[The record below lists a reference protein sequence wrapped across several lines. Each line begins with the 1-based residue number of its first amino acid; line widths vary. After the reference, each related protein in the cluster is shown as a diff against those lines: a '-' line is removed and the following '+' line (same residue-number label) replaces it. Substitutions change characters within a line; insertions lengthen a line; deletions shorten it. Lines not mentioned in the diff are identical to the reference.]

1 VMVSDSMH
9 GVRVRVLPDGRM
21 DRKNAAQ
28 YLGCQP
34 KALATW
40 ARREKGLAV
49 CSLAAAGF
57 ISNVT

>member
-1 VMVSDSMH
+1 MH